1 MQRNQKLLLLA
12 LSLAGAF
19 AAVAWLARGPERG
32 SRAREGASNP
42 GPEEATGTAELVPAG
57 MPERDE
63 ATAPQAPAEE
73 KKPDP
78 APTARETNLAWL
90 RRVLPERYGTLDD
103 AALFALE
110 ELDLR
115 GAAITD
121 EDLQRLAL
129 FPNLARL
136 SLRGTAISDAG
147 LAALTG
153 LPLASLDLRG
163 TAVSGN
169 GFALLPTTRLEALH
183 LTDTKVTEADL
194 ARLPSLP
201 LLKTLKL
208 NFLALSDLSIETL
221 AAQPNLRHVE
231 LDGTQLSDEGL
242 RRLLELLPAVT
253 RVEARNTHVS
263 SALAAELATTRP
275 GLEIVLD

>member
-1 MQRNQKLLLLA
+1 MKKTPRLLLVTIA
-12 LSLAGAF
+12 LAGGV
-19 AAVAWLARGPERG
+19 AVLAWLVRGPERG
-32 SRAREGASNP
+32 ARVREAAAGATQ
-42 GPEEATGTAELVPAG
+42 EEAQRPDELVPAG
-57 MPERDE
+57 APERDE
-63 ATAPQAPAEE
+63 VAQPVSPAESS
-73 KKPDP
+73 PP
-78 APTARETNLAWL
+78 AAPPARETNLAWL
-90 RRVLPERYGTLDD
+90 RRLLPERYGTLDD

-129 FPNLARL
+129 FPNLARV

-231 LDGTQLSDEGL
+231 LDGTQLSDDGL
-242 RRLLELLPAVT
+242 RRLLDLLPAVT